1 MQQSSLALRPGLETT
16 DPVER
21 VGFQLGWDHAHHG
34 LVPPP
39 GLLLDGTPV
48 GQGWRA
54 GKAVFGV
61 RTLAATQAVRQWL
74 DLRIRAWRE
83 GIAFEDALLTAHA
96 LAQLRVERC
105 PVRRV
110 RQGGAAGDTAAP
122 VFERLN
128 PDAGYAAGNVAQISA
143 GAARARAGVDLAES
157 VRRARRLEAGADPVD
172 GLDAGAWWR
181 LAVLRSFATPLPFFE
196 AARLPLAVIPP
207 NRVRLLNT
215 VQGLQALLTLQFT
228 APGWG
233 ARLRAVAEAL
243 PEHTLRHD
251 FNLWVGTLVPRA
263 LEATQQQR
271 DPRIALEDAW
281 LSERVQRRWQH
292 FALALGEPG
301 VEALLQRVATTPL
314 PGRSTLQH
322 TAARATEGWALESGG
337 RLRALGEAPAMA
349 TAPAIRRRTDRSPT
363 RPAPPAPPATSAS
376 CRAAT

>member
-1 MQQSSLALRPGLETT
+1 MQQSSLALRHGIEAT

-74 DLRIRAWRE
+74 DLRTRAWHE
-83 GIAFEDALLTAHA
+83 GVAFEDAQLTAHV

-110 RQGGAAGDTAAP
+110 RHGGAAGDTAAP
-122 VFERLN
+122 VFDRLN
-128 PDAGYAAGNVAQISA
+128 PDAGYAAGNVVQISA
-143 GAARARAGVDLAES
+143 GAARARAGIDLLES

-196 AARLPLAVIPP
+196 AARLPLALIPP

-233 ARLRAVAEAL
+233 ARLRTVAEAL

-251 FNLWVGTLVPRA
+251 FNLWIGTLVPRA
-263 LEATQQQR
+263 LEATRQQS
-271 DPRIALEDAW
+271 DLRIALEDAW

-292 FALALGEPG
+292 FTLSLGEPG
-301 VEALLQRVATTPL
+301 VVPLLERAAAIPL

-322 TAARATEGWALESGG
+322 AAARATEGWALESGG
-337 RLRALGEAPAMA
+337 RLRTQGAAPAVA
-349 TAPAIRRRTDRSPT
+349 PAPAIRRRTDRPPS
-363 RPAPPAPPATSAS
+363 RPAPRATAAS
-376 CRAAT
+376 QRAAT